1 MMKKALLP
9 ILVLSLS
16 ACSMVPDYLRP
27 SMNTGEVWKESA
39 ASSAPISDQWWR
51 EYGSGNVLNLVP
63 QALKVNND
71 LQASLQRIEQAKANV
86 TVSTSSLLPQV
97 NASGGADKSW
107 RETSGRV
114 GVSDTHDVGLL
125 IAYEVDL
132 FGRARANMSAAEARL
147 EASQFDYE
155 ALRIVTASSVVDAYA
170 SALAAS
176 ERLRVANSNL
186 DIAKD
191 VLKIADARFRA
202 GTSSALELSQQK
214 AAVANAEAAMASLR
228 AQHSGFINQLAVL
241 VGEAPQNF
249 KIKEEAFKVLVAPR
263 ITPSLPSILL
273 EQRPD
278 IRAAEANL
286 IAANADI
293 GAARAAFFPSLD
305 LAVSGV
311 LSGNPAFSVLTASAS
326 ALAPIFSGGALEGAL
341 SGSKARKEELVAT
354 YRQTVLTA
362 FREVSDAIAA
372 SRAADTRVQS
382 LSKAAAESR
391 NAYKLA
397 RARYDNGSIDF
408 QTLLDTQRTLLQ
420 ADDSATQARLEQIR
434 ASLDLIKALGGGWKG
449 QSTL

>member
-1 MMKKALLP
+1 MKKILLP
-9 ILVLSLS
+9 VLIFSLG

-27 SMNTGEVWKESA
+27 SVDTGDVWKESA
-39 ASSAPISDQWWR
+39 ASSAPISDQWWKD
-51 EYGSGNVLNLVP
+51 YGSGQLQNLVP
-63 QALKVNND
+63 QALKANND
-71 LQASLQRIEQAKANV
+71 LLASLQRIEQARANV

-107 RETSGRV
+107 RETAGNV
-114 GVSDTHDVGLL
+114 AVSNSHDVGLS
-125 IAYEVDL
+125 IAYEADL
-132 FGRARANMSAAEARL
+132 FGRARAGREAAKARL

-155 ALRIVTASSVVDAYA
+155 ALRIVTASSVVEAYA
-170 SALAAS
+170 GALGAS
-176 ERLRVANSNL
+176 ERLRVANGNL

-202 GTSSALELSQQK
+202 GTTSALELSQQK
-214 AAVANAEAAMASLR
+214 AAVSNAEAAMASLR
-228 AQHSGFINQLAVL
+228 AEHSGFINQLAVL
-241 VGEAPQNF
+241 VGQAPQNF
-249 KIKEEAFKVLVAPR
+249 RIKEEDFKVLVAPR
-263 ITPSLPSILL
+263 LTPSLPSILL

-278 IRAAEANL
+278 IRSAEANL

-326 ALAPIFSGGALEGAL
+326 ALAPIFSGGSLEGAL
-341 SGSKARKEELVAT
+341 TGSKARKEELVAT

-362 FREVSDAIAA
+362 FQEVSDAIAA
-372 SRAADTRVQS
+372 TRAADTRVQS
-382 LSKAAAESR
+382 LGTAAAESR

-397 RARYDNGSIDF
+397 RARYDSGSIDF
-408 QTLLDTQRTLLQ
+408 QTLLDTQRALLQ
-420 ADDSATQARLEQIR
+420 AEDSATQARLEQIR

-449 QSTL
+449 QTTL